1 MPLLGGGV
9 DLSVE
14 LSHADGLGIQDDLL
28 HVLEAVVLAFL
39 LAKGDHS
46 VLKYFVASGL
56 TSASWPNEHD
66 TETYIE
72 CFEQLDSLKDERL
85 VSLKLFLI
93 NRILDLCEEFT
104 IVWVRDFNRWE

>member
-46 VLKYFVASGL
+46 VYILIRFINIYL
-56 TSASWPNEHD
+56 TNL
-66 TETYIE
+66 Y
-72 CFEQLDSLKDERL
+72 
-85 VSLKLFLI
+85 
-93 NRILDLCEEFT
+93 N
-104 IVWVRDFNRWE
+104 